1 MTFLLD
7 TTYHDGGKRRSEVG
21 MRSVAL
27 ELITCR
33 STRHHRQTAYA
44 GRCTSAL
51 SAQHNAVMFVFV
63 VAIDGIRSLEASSDE
78 RVKPLEDRPWQKA
91 TTSG

>member
-1 MTFLLD
+1 MQ
-7 TTYHDGGKRRSEVG
+7 
-21 MRSVAL
+21 VAA
-27 ELITCR
+27 R
-33 STRHHRQTAYA
+33 
-44 GRCTSAL
+44 AL
-51 SAQHNAVMFVFV
+51 SAQHYAVVTFVFV